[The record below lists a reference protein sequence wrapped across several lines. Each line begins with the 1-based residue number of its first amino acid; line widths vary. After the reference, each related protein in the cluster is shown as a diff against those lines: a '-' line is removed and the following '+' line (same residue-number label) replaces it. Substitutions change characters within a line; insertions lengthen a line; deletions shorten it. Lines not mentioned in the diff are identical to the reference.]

1 MNISLKSTSPHGWPQ
16 LVLAVYGPDVLG
28 NHVVRGYGAVHAPL
42 SPGRHH
48 ARVSM
53 VVPQSTSGLQAIV
66 GWMLGRR
73 PEFVD
78 PRVVARGEGREVTRV
93 RSQGYVMVNF
103 DIVTKDLAK
112 LGYDT
117 MNMASDTLHMSG
129 SASNKDQDK
138 ELAESIEKMKI
149 PSS

>member
-1 MNISLKSTSPHGWPQ
+1 
-16 LVLAVYGPDVLG
+16 
-28 NHVVRGYGAVHAPL
+28 
-42 SPGRHH
+42 
-48 ARVSM
+48 
-53 VVPQSTSGLQAIV
+53 
-66 GWMLGRR
+66 MLGRR

-93 RSQGYVMVNF
+93 RSQGYVRVNF

-117 MNMASDTLHMSG
+117 MNMSSDNLNMSG
-129 SASNKDQDK
+129 NSNSDQKDK